1 MFKHRFCQYT
11 LLALVSLASWANP
24 VVPPINATAGSDVVV
39 NFNGIGGTPVVVQP
53 GLSSSVRFYNFTFTA
68 GQNGVQV
75 GNDTY
80 DFSGLTNVQFDM
92 DITNTSSAPITA
104 SRVTAVGFLTT
115 PEIAK
120 SLNST
125 NVNQQGKSEG
135 TIDPNSVTNTFTN
148 VDYGSNFP
156 NGLGNVEFCFSDSNN
171 CPGGANGGVAMGG
184 TGTAKASLWFTGN
197 SLTSLRFD
205 NLFVRY
211 QSVAGCATCGGS
223 ATGRPVLPP
232 GSDPVV
238 PEPSFYGLL
247 SLGMGG
253 LLWFSYRRRQQA

>member
-1 MFKHRFCQYT
+1 MFDRRLCKYA
-11 LLALVSLASWANP
+11 LLALVSVASWANP
-24 VVPPINATAGSDVVV
+24 VVPPVNATALSDILV
-39 NFNGIGGTPVVVQP
+39 NFNGIGGNQVVVQT
-53 GLSSSVRFYNFTFTA
+53 GLSSSVRFYNFSFTA
-68 GQNGVQV
+68 GPGSLQTID
-75 GNDTY
+75 GNTY
-80 DFSGLTNVQFDM
+80 DFSGLTNVKFDM

-115 PEIAK
+115 PEIVT

-125 NVNQQGKSEG
+125 NLTKQGKSAG
-135 TIDPNSVTNTFTN
+135 TIDPNAVTNVFTN
-148 VDYGSNFP
+148 VDYNSNFP

-171 CPGGANGGVAMGG
+171 CPGGAGSGVAMGN
-184 TGTAKASLWFTGN
+184 TGTASASLWFTGN
-197 SLTSLRFD
+197 PLTSLRFD

-223 ATGRPVLPP
+223 ATGTPVLPP
-232 GSDPVV
+232 NDPVV

-253 LLWFSYRRRQQA
+253 LAWFSYRRRQQA